1 MEACV
6 KETQHIE
13 PVSRRHGPALVTAG
27 LAGMTVL
34 LPLLYWF
41 NDRAQLVLIFLL
53 LACLVA
59 LVLGLLKLREPVY
72 SFSLSKDSL
81 HFHHRLGGWSLH
93 WSNIVRV
100 DQPRVNSGLELVS
113 LPYVGI
119 KIRDYDEFLPLMTPR
134 LIVHLLT
141 DQRPLLAMG
150 VRFGAID
157 RARLHDW
164 LVEDNQYRS
173 AAGSHYH
180 GLAAML
186 GHRMSHLRELY
197 GYDLLVHESCLD
209 RDASDFVQLL
219 RRYHT
224 GMQSP
229 L

>member
-1 MEACV
+1 MEATV
-6 KETQHIE
+6 KQTQHIE
-13 PVSRRHGPALVTAG
+13 PMSRRHGPALAAAG
-27 LAGMTVL
+27 LAGIILL

-41 NDRAQLVLIFLL
+41 NHSAQLVLIFLM
-53 LACLVA
+53 LACLVC

-72 SFSLSKDSL
+72 SFSLSEDNL
-81 HFHHRLGGWSLH
+81 HFHHRIGGWSLH

-100 DQPRVNSGLELVS
+100 DQPRVNSGLDLVA

-150 VRFGAID
+150 VRFGTID
-157 RARLHDW
+157 RAKLHDW
-164 LVEDNQYRS
+164 LIEDTHYRS
-173 AAGSHYH
+173 AAGRHYQ

-197 GYDLLVHESCLD
+197 GYDLMVHESCLD
-209 RDASDFVQLL
+209 RDTADFVQLL
-219 RRYHT
+219 RRYHGT
-224 GMQSP
+224 GP
-229 L
+229 VAL